1 MTRYAMAVDLKK
13 CVGCNACTVA
23 CKAENEV
30 PEGVFRLTVY
40 ELELGSFPEIKTEFR
55 HDQCRHCDNAP
66 CVSVCPTKASYE
78 DEEGFVRI
86 DYGRCIGCK
95 ACMVACPYDARFINP
110 DDGYADKCTYC
121 HHRVKDEKKP
131 ACVNTCPT
139 GARIF
144 GDLSDPDS
152 RIRKELKS
160 NDVSVPKEEAGT
172 DPKFFYL
179 NKKLAEV
186 KKQWT

>member
-1 MTRYAMAVDLKK
+1 MSRYGLAVDLKK
-13 CVGCNACTVA
+13 CVGCKACVVG

-30 PEGVFRLTVY
+30 PESVFRLTTH
-40 ELELGSFPEIKTEFR
+40 EIEKGSFPHVETEFR
-55 HDQCRHCDNAP
+55 HDQCRHCENAP
-66 CVSVCPTKASYE
+66 CISVCPTKASYK
-78 DEEGFVRI
+78 DEKGFVRI
-86 DYGRCIGCK
+86 DFAKCIGCK

-110 DDGYADKCTYC
+110 EGGYADKCTYC
-121 HHRVKDEKKP
+121 IHRVNEGKDP

-144 GDLSDPDS
+144 GDLDDPNSD
-152 RIRKELKS
+152 IRGELRG
-160 NDVSVPKEEAGT
+160 NQVAVPQEEAGT

-186 KKQWT
+186 NV